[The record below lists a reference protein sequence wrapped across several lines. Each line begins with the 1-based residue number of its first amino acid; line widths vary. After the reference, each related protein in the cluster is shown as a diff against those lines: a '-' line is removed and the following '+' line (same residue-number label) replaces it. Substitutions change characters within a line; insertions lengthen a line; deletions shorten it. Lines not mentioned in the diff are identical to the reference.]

1 MEEGTIVHVDY
12 ELYNGESGD
21 LIETTREAVAKEHEM
36 HQEGRS
42 YSPMVCVVGAG
53 NLIPG
58 FEAALAE
65 AKVDKETEV
74 TIEPA
79 DAYGEKDPQQ
89 IETISIDKLI
99 RAVQDPNALYIGAP
113 VNIGNRQGYLSYL
126 AAGRARIDYNHP
138 MAGKTLKY
146 NFKIV
151 KVVEGKE
158 DQVTAL
164 LESNTGH
171 SDFGVSFDGDDL
183 NIVLP
188 QTMLFDTNAA
198 MMKFRLVTIIRDAV
212 ECGKVSF
219 IEVHEPRGF
228 GVTNDDDHDHDHDD
242 DHDHDHHHGDE
253 DGADEDLNSMTVA
266 ELKERCKAAG
276 LPVGGK
282 KADLIARLSE

>member
-42 YSPMVCVVGAG
+42 YTPMVCVVGGG

-58 FEAALAE
+58 FEAVLAD
-65 AKVDKETEV
+65 AKANKEIEV
-74 TIEPA
+74 TIEPV

-99 RAVQDPNALYIGAP
+99 RAVKDPNSLYIGAP

-146 NFKIV
+146 SFKVV

-158 DQVTAL
+158 EQVMAL

-171 SDFGVSFDGDDL
+171 SDFGVAFDGDDL
-183 NIVLP
+183 NITIP

-228 GVTNDDDHDHDHDD
+228 GVADE
-242 DHDHDHHHGDE
+242 E
-253 DGADEDLNSMTVA
+253 DGDDGEAEDLSKLSVA
-266 ELKERCKAAG
+266 ELKERLKAAG

-282 KADLIARLSE
+282 KADLIARLSQEEE